1 MCCSQEDPR
10 KTLYFAHLF
19 VGDHLLNTIWTTFFA
34 VSWWVYNPHDGKRIA
49 NSDAQKDMM
58 GSGGPTMTDEE
69 RKQAAQLIWNQEKGL
84 AATVLIIGWL
94 LKVGP
99 MLSPSLSHK
108 LACSYAVLFP
118 QIYFAVLLYSYAV
131 HLRKGTY
138 RSLPLSN
145 PTPDPSAAPFLSTS
159 ALADPAEEYELGDEE
174 RNYEQQARLPP
185 TRRPNGSTRFPSAS
199 ARIMHDLEAP
209 MESVLW
215 DDDEDAP
222 GEGTSSS
229 SAPLKSVHTET
240 SISEGESEGGDIA
253 GSVPRSRLVEKGKS
267 RFA

>member
-1 MCCSQEDPR
+1 MLRAAPQEDPR

-58 GSGGPTMTDEE
+58 GTGGPTMTDEE

-84 AATVLIIGWL
+84 AATVLIVGWL
-94 LKVGP
+94 LKVG
-99 MLSPSLSHK
+99 LQ
-108 LACSYAVLFP
+108 VLFETLTHKFARSILYS

-145 PTPDPSAAPFLSTS
+145 PTPDPSAPFLSTS

-174 RNYEQQARLPP
+174 RNYEQARLPP
-185 TRRPNGSTRFPSAS
+185 TRRPNGTTRFPSAS

-215 DDDEDAP
+215 DDDEDAA
-222 GEGTSSS
+222 EGTSSS
-229 SAPLKSVHTET
+229 SAPLKSVRTET
-240 SISEGESEGGDIA
+240 SISEGESESGDIA
-253 GSVPRSRLVEKGKS
+253 GSVPRSRIVEKGKS